1 MKKILLLFAVLFSI
15 SSFSQDLNYKEYSY
29 SDLFKMI
36 EEEKDSVFILENA
49 IITLN
54 EETDKDHIVL
64 MDTKTLTQSYYRK
77 DTIVINKEIQFNNV
91 QFGPFDRLTKQAFI
105 NDALHHIRFK
115 KRVGIFNTANI
126 PFQNCVFENSVVLT
140 GDKQLINIIPALHQR
155 PEDKMNNSLLKTQIR
170 FNEVIFEENLICQFY
185 TSQDEK
191 IDLSIYVFDS
201 KLNVKSIEKNSN
213 IVGFG
218 IKGIYVENSIIN
230 SYIDLGA
237 YQVDNISIS
246 NITFKKPARIEINN
260 SKSLE
265 FENNTF
271 NSFVGL
277 DIDEFPVNSSISWEQ
292 LSNKLIN
299 SESYRLDYIYRRD
312 VLKTQPQIDG
322 NWLQE
327 DLASRYIEES
337 SFKRKPSY
345 INEIKLRSKFLSYF
359 KNIYDLE
366 SANKVYIDLKNL
378 ETKRLAF
385 VYEEN
390 PNFKS
395 FFTWKINQF
404 LKVFSAY
411 GTEPARAVIFSVY
424 VILLFAFIYLLFP
437 NSWDSH
443 GRKRIMNRYA
453 FFFTYMNKKAG
464 IHEVYLDNQKENL
477 LEFDE
482 FKTLVDKQGKSVPKF
497 FTATALPLYKW
508 AISGTKFS
516 SGILRRVDIMKGTW
530 NDLPKSKRIWKSFLL
545 IGAFLI
551 AICYDIFIKM
561 LNALMLSINTF
572 TTLCFWR
579 NTYKRFAK
587 IFSYYT
593 RFYWLVYVNYLFC
606 FTYFSI
612 VKLNRNQIL

>member
-1 MKKILLLFAVLFSI
+1 VLFSI

-91 QFGPFDRLTKQAFI
+91 QFGPFNRLTKQAFI

-572 TTLCFWR
+572 TTLGFGEIPIKGLPRYLAIIQGFIGWFML
-579 NTYKRFAK
+579 T
-587 IFSYYT
+587 IFSVS
-593 RFYWLVYVNYLFC
+593 LISQL
-606 FTYFSI
+606 
-612 VKLNRNQIL
+612 LN